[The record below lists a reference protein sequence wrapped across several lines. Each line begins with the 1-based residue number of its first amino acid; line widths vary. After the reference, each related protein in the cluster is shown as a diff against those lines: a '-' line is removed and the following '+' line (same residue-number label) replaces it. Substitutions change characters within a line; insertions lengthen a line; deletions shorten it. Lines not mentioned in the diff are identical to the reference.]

1 MCSAAAALAAH
12 AILSCADLRASFT
25 ATPRTGL
32 ATADLNSFDDKF
44 DLDTHRLNVDVPSL
58 HDHSFAPTISP
69 PPPPPPPPPRGD
81 GDAPRPQ
88 LRRARESSASQPSAA
103 VLSFP
108 TAAKPSVYEEAHV
121 AQAAETGRCSACGAY
136 ASRIEWDEAQLAW
149 YYGTNDGRTA

>member
-1 MCSAAAALAAH
+1 MLCSAAAALAAH
-12 AILSCADLRASFT
+12 AILPGADVRGESA
-25 ATPRTGL
+25 AKPGG
-32 ATADLNSFDDKF
+32 ATADHSFDAVDV
-44 DLDTHRLNVDVPSL
+44 HRLADVPSL
-58 HDHSFAPTISP
+58 HDHSFAPTIS

-88 LRRARESSASQPSAA
+88 LRRARESSAAQLTPAA

-108 TAAKPSVYEEAHV
+108 TAARSVYEEYTHA
-121 AQAAETGRCSACGAY
+121 AQAVAETGRCSACGAY